1 MSVTAKVK
9 CNTKSLINM
18 GSPYESVQL
27 GFGADYTDERNK
39 EWAQATPTLSLNM
52 TVKPEVGE
60 LFGFGQ
66 TYTLTFEKEDAD
78 A

>member
-9 CNTKSLINM
+9 CTQKSLINM
-18 GSPYESVQL
+18 GSDFESVQL
-27 GFGADYTDERNK
+27 RFGADYATGRNK
-39 EWAQATPTLSLNM
+39 EWASATPTLNLDM

-60 LFGFGQ
+60 LFAFGQ
-66 TYTLTFEKEDAD
+66 AYTLTFEKEDAD